1 MLRSSSKTA
10 RRAGLAGTDSV
21 SVLAGDVSV
30 IAVPGLV
37 LAGSGPGLA
46 DPGFVLADSV
56 PVLAD
61 TGLVL
66 AGSVPVLADPGFW
79 FADTVSAKQLP
90 GDNDNATASSI
101 GKCSLNTLCN
111 LSGKVRFSRA
121 SKLNQLLPTSRALNV
136 SALGAINVIASQAL
150 V

>member
-21 SVLAGDVSV
+21 SVLAGPVSV

-46 DPGFVLADSV
+46 DPG
-56 PVLAD
+56 
-61 TGLVL
+61 
-66 AGSVPVLADPGFW
+66 
-79 FADTVSAKQLP
+79 ADTVSAKQLP